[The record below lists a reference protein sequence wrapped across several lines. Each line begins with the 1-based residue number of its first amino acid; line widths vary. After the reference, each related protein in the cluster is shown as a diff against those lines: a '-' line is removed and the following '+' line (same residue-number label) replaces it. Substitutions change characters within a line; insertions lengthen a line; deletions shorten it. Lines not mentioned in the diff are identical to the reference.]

1 MDKRNRRLISW
12 TPVLLAF
19 AIIVGIFIGSVLQRR
34 QQAVFDNI
42 KSPANSKIDL
52 IMNLINDYYVDS
64 VNEKQLVNNAIPD
77 ILKQLDPHTTYI
89 PKKDMKEV
97 NEEMSGNFG
106 GIGVQFS
113 IQNDTV
119 TVVDVISGGPSQ
131 KLGIQAGDRIVMV
144 NDTTIAG
151 VNITNDKVIRKLR
164 GEKGTHVK
172 VAIARHGIPDLIDF
186 DITRGNIPL
195 YSVDVSYMIDKN
207 TGYVKVGR
215 FAENTYTEFM
225 EALDKLNKDG
235 AQNIIID
242 LRGNPGG
249 YLAAVI
255 KMVSEFLDKGEL
267 IVYTKGLH
275 QPKKM
280 FRADGEGSML
290 GKKVVV
296 MIDEFSASASEI
308 FSGAIQDNDRGLI
321 VGRRSFGKG
330 LVQEQIPFSDGSAMR
345 LTVARYYT
353 PSGRS
358 IQKPYDEGN
367 KAYYQDIAR
376 RYQHGEFE
384 QRDSIHF
391 NDSLKYHTRTGRVV
405 YGGGGIMPDVFV
417 PADTTGFSDYYGKIT
432 SKGLVYRF
440 AFDYADS
447 HRELLSKMKDAK
459 AIGNYLNKQN
469 VFSQFVRFAG
479 KNGVPRDN
487 EGLKVS
493 GKILKVQLNAYIAR
507 NILGEEGFYP
517 IIKEI
522 DTTLRKAISVIES
535 DQTAEQKK

>member
-1 MDKRNRRLISW
+1 MDKKNRRLITW

-19 AIIVGIFIGSVLQRR
+19 AIIVGIFIGIVLQRR
-34 QQAVFDNI
+34 QQTAFDHI
-42 KSPANSKIDL
+42 KSPGNSKIDL
-52 IMNLINDYYVDS
+52 ILNLINDYYVDS

-151 VNITNDKVIRKLR
+151 VGITNDQVIKKLR
-164 GEKGTHVK
+164 GKKGTHVK
-172 VAIARHGIPDLIDF
+172 VGIARRGIPNLIDF
-186 DITRGNIPL
+186 DITRGDIPL
-195 YSVDVSYMIDKN
+195 YSVDVSYMIDKK

-215 FAENTYTEFM
+215 FAENTYAEFM
-225 EALDKLNKDG
+225 KALDKLNRDSV
-235 AQNIIID
+235 QNVIID

-280 FRADGEGSML
+280 FRADGKGSML

-296 MIDEFSASASEI
+296 LIDEFSASASEI

-353 PSGRS
+353 PSGRC
-358 IQKPYDEGN
+358 IQKPYNKGN

-376 RYQHGEFE
+376 RYKHGEFE

-391 NDSLKYHTRTGRVV
+391 NDSLKYHTRDGRVV

-440 AFDYADS
+440 AFDYADA
-447 HRELLSKMKDAK
+447 HRGLLSKLKDAK
-459 AIGNYLNKQN
+459 AMEDYLNKQN
-469 VFSQFVRFAG
+469 VFAQFIRFAA

-487 EGLKVS
+487 KGLKIS
-493 GKILKVQLNAYIAR
+493 GKILQTQLNAYIAR
-507 NILGEEGFYP
+507 NILGEDGFYP

-522 DTTLRKAISVIES
+522 DTTLQKAISVIES
-535 DQTAEQKK
+535 GKMPD

>member
-12 TPVLLAF
+12 TLVLLAF

-235 AQNIIID
+235 ANNIIID

-447 HRELLSKMKDAK
+447 HRELLSKMKEAK
-459 AIGNYLNKQN
+459 AIGDYLNKQN

-479 KNGVPRDN
+479 KNGVPRSS

-535 DQTAEQKK
+535 DQTAEMKK

>member
-1 MDKRNRRLISW
+1 MDKKKRRLITW

-19 AIIVGIFIGSVLQRR
+19 AIIVGIFIGIVLQRR
-34 QQAVFDNI
+34 QQSAYDHL
-42 KSPANSKIDL
+42 KSPANNKIDL
-52 IMNLINDYYVDS
+52 IMSLINDYYVDS

-89 PKKDMKEV
+89 PKKDMQEV

-151 VNITNDKVIRKLR
+151 VNITNDKVIKKLR

-172 VAIARHGIPDLIDF
+172 VAIARRGIPDLIDF

-195 YSVDVSYMIDKN
+195 YSVDVSYMIDKK

-225 EALDKLNKDG
+225 KALDKLNKDG

-280 FRADGEGSML
+280 FRADGKGSML

-353 PSGRS
+353 PSGRC
-358 IQKPYDEGN
+358 IQKPYTDGN
-367 KAYYQDIAR
+367 QAYYQDIAR
-376 RYQHGEFE
+376 RFKHGEFE

-459 AIGNYLNKQN
+459 AIEDYLNKQD

-479 KNGVPRDN
+479 KNGVPRSS

-493 GKILKVQLNAYIAR
+493 GKILKIQLNAYIAR

-535 DQTAEQKK
+535 DQTAEMKK

>member
-1 MDKRNRRLISW
+1 M
-12 TPVLLAF
+12 LLAF